1 VHEKYQQLVEDYR
14 KAIFENDSL
23 RQDNERLKT
32 EGINAEKRVNFLEGR
47 GKQLES
53 MMEQKEQ

>member
-23 RQDNERLKT
+23 RQENERLKT
-32 EGINAEKRVNFLEGR
+32 EGINADKRVNFLESR

-53 MMEQKEQ
+53 MMEQKDQ

>member
-1 VHEKYQQLVEDYR
+1 MHEKYQQLVEDYR
-14 KAIFENDSL
+14 KEIFENDSL
-23 RQDNERLKT
+23 RQDNERLRT
-32 EGINAEKRVNFLEGR
+32 EGINAEKRVSFLEGR